1 MRVGRA
7 VWPNPSHSPFPTLA
21 FQRAAC
27 FGATAYATLGYV
39 GLRPRFGCALCSLGD
54 LRVHRP
60 ARRIHIRLR
69 GRVLRNSPQPP
80 AVCSAAAPNQA
91 AHGTSGTRRA
101 LGGVGLAPAPRAV
114 APCAFAAFRWALSF
128 VGGIP
133 PPRLA
138 PRSTAHSQNRAAD
151 VSLSSALRH
160 PARFLGSDAERTSRS
175 FLRATA
181 SRVIA

>member
-1 MRVGRA
+1 MGNRSPNGSKSA
-7 VWPNPSHSPFPTLA
+7 VTPTPHSPFLPSS
-21 FQRAAC
+21 
-27 FGATAYATLGYV
+27 V
-39 GLRPRFGCALCSLGD
+39 RPVSGQACALCSLGD

-80 AVCSAAAPNQA
+80 AVCSAAAPNRA
-91 AHGTSGTRRA
+91 AHGTSGTRRT
-101 LGGVGLAPAPRAV
+101 LGGVGLAPAPRAD

-138 PRSTAHSQNRAAD
+138 PRSTAQSQNRAAD
-151 VSLSSALRH
+151 VSLKLNAPPPRALPRLPCGAYFSLL
-160 PARFLGSDAERTSRS
+160 PARRRVPRHRLSAHAFL
-175 FLRATA
+175 LATN
-181 SRVIA
+181 S